1 MEDIN
6 LLNEMALQ
14 KKSRNCLKVHVI
26 ESIYIHRH
34 MNHLAGTIHTNLS
47 FEGSSRDPQMIYEVG
62 KCLCNAVVR
71 EWATVLCPQP
81 LDAAAMPESK
91 PYQLLCFLLQWVASV
106 GAEV

>member
-6 LLNEMALQ
+6 LLNEMALHI
-14 KKSRNCLKVHVI
+14 KKSGLPGSPCYRKYLYTPSY
-26 ESIYIHRH
+26 ES
-34 MNHLAGTIHTNLS
+34 AGTSHTNLF

-71 EWATVLCPQP
+71 EWATVLCHQP